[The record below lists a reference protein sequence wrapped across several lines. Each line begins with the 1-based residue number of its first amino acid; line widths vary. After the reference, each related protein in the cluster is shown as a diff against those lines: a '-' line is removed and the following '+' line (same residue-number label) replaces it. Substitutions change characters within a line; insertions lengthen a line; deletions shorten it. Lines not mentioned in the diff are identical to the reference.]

1 MIKRL
6 RVLIWA
12 LVGILAFVFALVA
25 HFPVRAADLQVD
37 LELVLAADVSGS
49 MDDHELALQ
58 RQGYLKALTNP
69 RVIKAIRSGQHR
81 RIAVAFVE
89 WAGPHWQNLVANWT
103 LVYDAAS
110 ARAFADKIAE
120 SPVGNESRTS
130 ISTVIDFVAPMF
142 NNNGYKG
149 TRRVIDISGDGP
161 NNRGRSVIAAR
172 DEALALGLTING
184 LPIINDRPNPW
195 GGPPSLNL
203 DIYYEENVIGGPG
216 AFMIPVTGM
225 KNFAQAILSKLIRE
239 IAGRDAQEPG
249 WGPKTPPLTTPNT
262 TPKTESARLTD

>member
-1 MIKRL
+1 MASSIDKLPRDYPARESNVLRRALLRL
-6 RVLIWA
+6 AIVITTVLA
-12 LVGILAFVFALVA
+12 ASLPG
-25 HFPVRAADLQVD
+25 RAAEVPVD

-49 MDDHELALQ
+49 MDDVELNLQ

-69 RVIKAIRSGQHR
+69 RVIKAIRSGQYR
-81 RIAVAFVE
+81 RVAIAFVE
-89 WAGPHWQNLVANWT
+89 WAGPHWQNLVADWT

-110 ARAFADKIAE
+110 AQALANKIAE

-130 ISTVIDFVAPMF
+130 ISTAIDFIAPMF
-142 NNNGYKG
+142 AKNGFKG

-161 NNRGRSVIAAR
+161 NNRGRSIIAAR

-195 GGPPSLNL
+195 GGPGSRNL
-203 DIYYEENVIGGPG
+203 DVYYEENVIGGPG

-225 KNFAQAILSKLIRE
+225 NNFAQAILSKLIRE
-239 IAGRDAQEPG
+239 IAGREVPEP
-249 WGPKTPPLTTPNT
+249 KVRAA
-262 TPKTESARLTD
+262 ARPH

>member
-1 MIKRL
+1 MLKRL
-6 RVLIWA
+6 RVSIGA
-12 LVGILAFVFALVA
+12 LVGVLAILFITAPHL
-25 HFPVRAADLQVD
+25 PVNGADMPVD
-37 LELVLAADVSGS
+37 LELILAADVSGS

-58 RQGYLKALTNP
+58 RQGYLAALTNP

-81 RIAVAFVE
+81 RVAIAFVE

-103 LVYDAAS
+103 PVYDAAS

-142 NNNGYKG
+142 ANNGYKG

-239 IAGRDAQEPG
+239 IAGHD
-249 WGPKTPPLTTPNT
+249 GPRRQ
-262 TPKTESARLTD
+262 TEAARLKD